1 MLKILRNLN
10 KLLKLISEFGKV
22 VKIRAIQICTIEIY
36 IRTIYIMY
44 IYINNSLIETLKM
57 ILSYEKMLKHLLIIM
72 LRYHFSPMRV
82 KTI

>member
-1 MLKILRNLN
+1 MKILRNLN
-10 KLLKLISEFGKV
+10 KLLKLISEFGRV

-36 IRTIYIMY
+36 IRTIYIIY

-57 ILSYEKMLKHLLIIM
+57 ILSYEKMFKHLLIII

-82 KTI
+82 TTI